1 MRTRTADLKSD
12 RYATSVVA
20 VNYFQQSIFSL
31 LDFQAHHQLLAAS
44 HLTSTRFSTG
54 DGLTSHHALNSIFD
68 DEQGGPL
75 LPSFHI
81 DDDAM

>member
-20 VNYFQQSIFSL
+20 VDYFQQSIFSL

-54 DGLTSHHALNSIFD
+54 DGLTSHHALN
-68 DEQGGPL
+68 
-75 LPSFHI
+75 
-81 DDDAM
+81 